1 MVFPRVP
8 RHPHNPNHPTQQ
20 NTRHFESRYQRK
32 LFFLINKVLQE
43 RSSEYFLRKGSR
55 AEFWNCPP
63 NIELI
68 ENIVAATNQS
78 KGSVLAVL
86 SELDVQLESGLKSGR
101 IVHLPNGT
109 HFEPIGKK
117 DGTVDIGVRV
127 NPDLDKV
134 VNSEFR
140 GTWANSENIGKTE
153 DEIVSMWNSVYPTD
167 LITLD

>member
-1 MVFPRVP
+1 MAKKIQAWVKFGPR
-8 RHPHNPNHPTQQ
+8 
-20 NTRHFESRYQRK
+20 
-32 LFFLINKVLQE
+32 IVLGTAMTK
-43 RSSEYFLRKGSR
+43 S
-55 AEFWNCPP
+55 
-63 NIELI
+63 ELI

-117 DGTVDIGVRV
+117 DGSVDIGVRV
-127 NPDLDKV
+127 NPELDKM
-134 VNSEFR
+134 VNSGFR
-140 GTWANSENIGKTE
+140 GTWANSENIGKSE